1 MTSSDSE
8 MDDHKSY
15 HDDPPTYEET
25 MAGIIPPPPDE
36 ISPPRRS
43 ESSASE
49 TSTARPGIN
58 RSYWRLDTDLVIFK
72 VSSWIPEQT
81 KAKKSRNKRFDIS
94 DYNDSSV
101 ILFRMDSCTRSTI
114 CSLKKIQLKNKTH
127 SYSDLFSTVFCPNLM
142 IRNNSRLGLH
152 GPFSDPVGPWT
163 IRGTTK
169 LIKSFSILAAYPL
182 QGALKWSDARF

>member
-58 RSYWRLDTDLVIFK
+58 RSYWRLDTDPVIFK

-94 DYNDSSV
+94 DYYDSSV

-114 CSLKKIQLKNKTH
+114 CSLKKIQLKK
-127 SYSDLFSTVFCPNLM
+127 
-142 IRNNSRLGLH
+142 I
-152 GPFSDPVGPWT
+152 
-163 IRGTTK
+163 K
-169 LIKSFSILAAYPL
+169 LIHIQIQFYFNSQNHLFNVNQQKLYSTRS
-182 QGALKWSDARF
+182 SRTV